1 MSEILERIEKAERE
15 AEAALAL
22 AEDPLGPRGIA
33 REHILAGW
41 RLLLNAS
48 EIGEGKLPHTTEAAA
63 TRLRALQP
71 EDDPLR
77 AAADLVRAIANARR
91 DRGLAPRRTNRRLIA
106 LVGLGVTALA
116 IATIIATNDDGRDGP
131 WRASYFA
138 NPDLQGPPLQ
148 RREGDVEFYWHRRA
162 PIDGAPADGFSAR
175 FETCLVVDAPIPEAA
190 FQISSDDGARVLLD
204 DVVIV
209 DDWSP
214 HGYRS
219 RGAFVPIDAGVH
231 RLVVEYFD
239 RDREAN
245 LVLVASLDGDIP
257 KPIPARVLDLPRD
270 DGSCDA
276 R

>member
-22 AEDPLGPRGIA
+22 AEDPLGPRAIA

-41 RLLLNAS
+41 RLLADNESLEDA
-48 EIGEGKLPHTTEAAA
+48 LPHTSETASA
-63 TRLRALQP
+63 RLRALKP
-71 EDDPLR
+71 DDDPLR

-91 DRGLAPRRTNRRLIA
+91 DHGLAPRKPPWRRIA
-106 LVGLGVTALA
+106 VVAAALTALA
-116 IATIIATNDDGRDGP
+116 IATIIATRDDGRDGP

-138 NPDLQGPPLQ
+138 NADLEGPPRQ
-148 RREGDVEFYWHRRA
+148 RREGNVEFYWHRRA
-162 PIDGAPADGFSAR
+162 PIENLPTDNFSAR

-204 DVVIV
+204 EVVIV

-214 HGYRS
+214 HRYRS
-219 RGAFVPIDAGVH
+219 RGAFVSIDAGVH

-239 RDREAN
+239 RDHEAN
-245 LVLVASLDGDIP
+245 LVLVASLDGDVP
-257 KPIPARVLDLPRD
+257 KSIPARMLDLPRD
-270 DGSCDA
+270 DGTCGA